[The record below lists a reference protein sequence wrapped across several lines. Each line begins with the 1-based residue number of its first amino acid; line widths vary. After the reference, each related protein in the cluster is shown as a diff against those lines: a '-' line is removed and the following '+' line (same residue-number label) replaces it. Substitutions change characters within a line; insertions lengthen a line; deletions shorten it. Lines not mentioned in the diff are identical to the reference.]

1 MARTKRGETGDTPYQ
16 EFTRTGGVP
25 VRAWTRGVLFEDAAQ
40 RQLLNIARLPFVHSH
55 VAATNG
61 AQEDWIALLD
71 ALLKGDRV
79 ALAKVTAVIT
89 GWLAHY
95 RAYDFR
101 DSWDDFIHEVLIRL
115 IQSAR
120 RGAIREPSAFISYVG
135 KITRN
140 LFLDWIGPENRH
152 RDLPERLQTDVESR
166 VPDLLLDLKRALEDL
181 PDELRRVVE
190 AIYLQ
195 GHTYEEAAKL
205 LDVPLGTLK
214 RRLTQARKEIR
225 KKMGIDGESS

>member
-1 MARTKRGETGDTPYQ
+1 MTQPDETRQKRDLVAQWAFDTRPILGRHHLWLEEVDIEWIAGEPYQ

-79 ALAKVTAVIT
+79 ALEKVTAVIT

-140 LFLDWIGPENRH
+140 VLLDWIGPENRH

-166 VPDLLLDLKRALEDL
+166 VPDLRGW
-181 PDELRRVVE
+181 R
-190 AIYLQ
+190 
-195 GHTYEEAAKL
+195 GFS
-205 LDVPLGTLK
+205 
-214 RRLTQARKEIR
+214 
-225 KKMGIDGESS
+225 ES

>member
-61 AQEDWIALLD
+61 AQEDWIAVLD
-71 ALLKGDRV
+71 AMVRNNDRV
-79 ALAKVTAVIT
+79 AYAKVTAVIT

-101 DSWDDFIHEVLIRL
+101 DSWDDLIHEVLIRL
-115 IQSAR
+115 IKSHCG
-120 RGAIREPSAFISYVG
+120 GAIREPSAFISYVG

-152 RDLPERLQTDVESR
+152 RDLPERLQTDVETREGCSVR
-166 VPDLLLDLKRALEDL
+166 RSQLDHSSYCDRTPRAVEGTRLESACTRKGTVGSNPTL
-181 PDELRRVVE
+181 S
-190 AIYLQ
+190 
-195 GHTYEEAAKL
+195 AK
-205 LDVPLGTLK
+205 
-214 RRLTQARKEIR
+214 
-225 KKMGIDGESS
+225 